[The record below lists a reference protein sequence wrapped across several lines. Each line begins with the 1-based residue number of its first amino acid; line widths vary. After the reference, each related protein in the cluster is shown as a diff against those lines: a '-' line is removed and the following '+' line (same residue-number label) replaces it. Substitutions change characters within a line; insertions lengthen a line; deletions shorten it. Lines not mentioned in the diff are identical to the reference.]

1 MEEKKFYSLISDTTF
16 KYLWRKEVGRKFYS
30 SIILY
35 LFHIDLDGFILIDN
49 ESPSGNHLKN
59 YRLDVVLINDKH
71 IINIEMNRQDEYIE
85 NRNRI
90 YLHRIASNVGNS
102 KSTYKELA
110 EYIVEQI
117 NFNNFK
123 KDDICMNTIKLKDEK
138 NIVRDNHFIIHNI
151 YVPSYLDVCYNNV
164 TKKMQLLSA
173 NSLEEM
179 RKIASN
185 DKELNE
191 VIDEVERLNRDKYFG
206 ALYDMEE
213 ENTRWKNTYREMGY
227 DEGIEQGIEQGMEQ
241 ASNDI
246 ALRLKN
252 SGIDYNTIKKATG
265 INLGVK

>member
-16 KYLWRKEVGRKFYS
+16 KYLWRREVGRKFYS

-35 LFHIDLDGFILIDN
+35 LFHIDLDGFDLFDN

-138 NIVRDNHFIIHNI
+138 NIVRDI
-151 YVPSYLDVCYNNV
+151 PSYLDMYYNNV

-191 VIDEVERLNRDKYFG
+191 VVDEVERLNRDKYFG

-213 ENTRWKNTYREMGY
+213 ENTRWKNTYREIGY
-227 DEGIEQGIEQGMEQ
+227 DEGIERGIAK